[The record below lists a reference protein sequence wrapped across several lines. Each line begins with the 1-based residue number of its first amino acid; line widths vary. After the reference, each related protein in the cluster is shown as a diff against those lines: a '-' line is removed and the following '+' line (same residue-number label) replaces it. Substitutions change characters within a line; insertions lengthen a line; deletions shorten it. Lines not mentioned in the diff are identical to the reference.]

1 MVINGRF
8 ENLLQP
14 QNNTVLTAENAKVW
28 SAMPIGSTLSILVR
42 IFALICYD
50 TDIANEDVT
59 PIAWIVAC
67 VPEHSATTDVTVT
80 PTTSA

>member
-1 MVINGRF
+1 
-8 ENLLQP
+8 
-14 QNNTVLTAENAKVW
+14 
-28 SAMPIGSTLSILVR
+28 MPIGSTLSILVR

-50 TDIANEDVT
+50 ADIANENVT

-67 VPEHSATTDVTVT
+67 VPKHSATTDVTVT